1 MLWFALLSCGEK
13 TLSIDTGTDDEN
25 LGIEARLLLVSLN
38 DRPQIEIEVRSDFDN
53 LSTFTE
59 EDGITSLVTAPDAPF
74 VFTATENDSLQHRYV
89 GHAPSESFELEALF
103 LDRGSWL
110 SLLGG
115 VGLEEKVGH
124 GHIWVSIVDGDFNP
138 IPEATATLSAPSD
151 PPFVLLE
158 TNVPWAQDN
167 IDETG
172 KETLFFPNI
181 SPQEVSVSVATPT
194 DRTCAVLVDHPTEG
208 STSTVVYANT
218 ASILWFVCTE

>member
-1 MLWFALLSCGEK
+1 MLWLALLSCGEK
-13 TLSIDTGTDDEN
+13 TLSFDTEGNSED
-25 LGIEARLLLVSLN
+25 LSIEARLLLVSLN

-53 LSTFTE
+53 LTTFTE
-59 EDGITSLVTAPDAPF
+59 EDGVTNLFTEPDAPF

-89 GHAPSESFELEALF
+89 GHAPSELFELEALF

-115 VGLEEKVGH
+115 VGLEEQIGH
-124 GHIWVSIVDGDFNP
+124 GHIWVSIVDGEFNP
-138 IPEATATLSAPSD
+138 IPGATASLSAPSD

-158 TNVPWAQDN
+158 TNVPWAQDS

-181 SPQEVSVSVATPT
+181 SPQEVSVSVSTPT
-194 DRTCAVLVDHPTEG
+194 DRTCEVLVDHPTEG
-208 STSTVVYANT
+208 TASTTVYANT
-218 ASILWFVCTE
+218 ASILWFVCSE

>member
-1 MLWFALLSCGEK
+1 MLWFTLLSCGER
-13 TLSIDTGTDDEN
+13 TLSLDTATDLEYV
-25 LGIEARLLLVSLN
+25 GIETRLQLVSLN

-53 LSTFTE
+53 LTTFTE
-59 EDGITSLVTAPDAPF
+59 EDGITTLLTVPNAPF
-74 VFTATENDSLQHRYV
+74 AFIALEGDSLQHRYV
-89 GHAPSESFELEALF
+89 GYAPSESFQLEALF

-115 VGLEEKVGH
+115 VGLEEQIGH
-124 GHIWVSIVDGDFNP
+124 GHIWVSIVDEDFNP
-138 IPEATATLSAPSD
+138 IPGATATLSTPSD

-181 SPQEVSVSVATPT
+181 LPQDVSVSVYTPT
-194 DRTCAVLVDHPTEG
+194 DLNCELVFDHPIEG
-208 STSTVVYANT
+208 TTSTVVYANT
-218 ASILWFVCTE
+218 ASILWFVCAQ

>member
-13 TLSIDTGTDDEN
+13 TLSIDTGNDDEN

-59 EDGITSLVTAPDAPF
+59 EDGVTNLVTAPDSPF

-124 GHIWVSIVDGDFNP
+124 GHIWVSIVNEFNP
-138 IPEATATLSAPSD
+138 IPEATPNVPSD
-151 PPFVLLE
+151 PPFTLE
-158 TNVPWAQDN
+158 TNVPVPGH

-194 DRTCAVLVDHPTEG
+194 DRPVRYCRSPHTG
-208 STSTVVYANT
+208 TVHNCYANT